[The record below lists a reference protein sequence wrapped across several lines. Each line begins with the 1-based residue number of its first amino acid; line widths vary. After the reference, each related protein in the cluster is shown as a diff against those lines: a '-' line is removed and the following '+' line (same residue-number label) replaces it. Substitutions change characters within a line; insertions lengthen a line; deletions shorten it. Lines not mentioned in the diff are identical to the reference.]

1 MEFSFQQIVMNVDI
15 KPGEKGEG
23 SISSKN
29 VRRRERKEIV
39 ETNSQDPLHLI
50 RFPITLRHDVLR
62 KILLRHTL
70 L

>member
-39 ETNSQDPLHLI
+39 ETKQSRSFTSYPL
-50 RFPITLRHDVLR
+50 PNYSAP
-62 KILLRHTL
+62 
-70 L
+70 